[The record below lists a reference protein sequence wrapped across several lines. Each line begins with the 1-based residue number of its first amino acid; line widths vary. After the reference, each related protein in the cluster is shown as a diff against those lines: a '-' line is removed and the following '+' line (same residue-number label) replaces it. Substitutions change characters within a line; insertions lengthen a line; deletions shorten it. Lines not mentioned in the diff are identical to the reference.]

1 MPSKYIGTKKSGL
14 QSFGEDFEK
23 AVFSPQFFFN
33 SGRLRKM
40 ENIEIINNI
49 CVLFGNV
56 LLFPTCLVDGMIS
69 YHPCTHTHIMKHHRI
84 FER

>member
-1 MPSKYIGTKKSGL
+1 MPSKYIGTKISGL
-14 QSFGEDFEK
+14 QSIGEDFEK
-23 AVFSPQFFFN
+23 AVFSPQFFSN

-49 CVLFGNV
+49 YILFGNV

-69 YHPCTHTHIMKHHRI
+69 YHLCTLTHIMKHHRI

>member
-14 QSFGEDFEK
+14 QSFGEDFEN
-23 AVFSPQFFFN
+23 AVFSPQFFSN

-49 CVLFGNV
+49 CILFGNV
-56 LLFPTCLVDGMIS
+56 LLFPTCLVDDMIF
-69 YHPCTHTHIMKHHRI
+69 YHLCTLSHIMKHHRI

>member
-23 AVFSPQFFFN
+23 AVFSPQFFSN

-49 CVLFGNV
+49 CILFGNV

-69 YHPCTHTHIMKHHRI
+69 YHLCTLTHIMKHHRI